1 MSDHI
6 DWSQFASAYKKFET
20 PGDSIVGTLIA
31 GGVGE
36 YKGNTYPE
44 LTIETDEGVTTIVSC
59 SQAMLKNRIG
69 DLKPQIGTRIAIT
82 YTGDGI
88 AKANQNPPK
97 LFDVAVG
104 EAPVAIAP
112 TVAPASAPVETVV
125 PTAVVSAPVAPAT
138 PSAAS
143 LL

>member
-1 MSDHI
+1 MSDPI

-20 PGDSIVGTLIA
+20 PGDSIVGTLVA
-31 GGVGE
+31 AGVGE
-36 YKGNTYPE
+36 YMGNTYPE
-44 LTIETDEGVTTIVSC
+44 LTLETDEGVTTVVSC

-69 DLKPQIGTRIAIT
+69 DLRPQLGTRIAIT
-82 YTGDGI
+82 YTGDGT
-88 AKANQNPPK
+88 AKANQHPPK

-104 EAPVAIAP
+104 EAP
-112 TVAPASAPVETVV
+112 APAAPVEAPVETVA
-125 PTAVVSAPVAPAT
+125 PTAVVPAPVAPAT

>member
-1 MSDHI
+1 MSDPI

-20 PGDSIVGTLIA
+20 PGDSIVGTIVA
-31 GGVGE
+31 AGVGE
-36 YKGNTYPE
+36 YMGKTYPE
-44 LTIETDEGVTTIVSC
+44 LTLETDEGATVIVSC
-59 SQAMLKNRIG
+59 SQAVLKGRIA
-69 DLKPQIGTRIAIT
+69 DLNPQIGNRLAIT

-104 EAPVAIAP
+104 DAPVAAAP
-112 TVAPASAPVETVV
+112 VAPASAPVETVV
-125 PTAVVSAPVAPAT
+125 PTAVVPAPVAPAT

>member
-1 MSDHI
+1 MSDPI

-20 PGDSIVGTLIA
+20 PGDSIVGTLVA
-31 GGVGE
+31 AGVGE
-36 YKGNTYPE
+36 YMGNTYPE
-44 LTIETDEGVTTIVSC
+44 LTLETDEGVTTVVSC

-69 DLKPQIGTRIAIT
+69 DLRPQLGTRIAIT
-82 YTGDGI
+82 YTGDGT
-88 AKANQNPPK
+88 AKANQHPPK

-104 EAPVAIAP
+104 EAP
-112 TVAPASAPVETVV
+112 APAAPVAAPVETVA
-125 PTAVVSAPVAPAT
+125 PTAVVPAPVAPAT